1 MSSIST
7 RITALADA
15 LQRRQMEQAAPVDGL
30 SRSLFDLQR
39 ELAALDSEDKAQLLE
54 VLNHPADS
62 ETNSLHLTMK
72 ELEQFLADYGGKD

>member
-1 MSSIST
+1 MPSIEG

-39 ELAALDSEDKAQLLE
+39 EFAALDSEGKAQLLE
-54 VLNHPADS
+54 TLNHSADS
-62 ETNSLHLTMK
+62 ETDSLHLTMK
-72 ELEQFLADYGGKD
+72 KLEQFLADYGRKD